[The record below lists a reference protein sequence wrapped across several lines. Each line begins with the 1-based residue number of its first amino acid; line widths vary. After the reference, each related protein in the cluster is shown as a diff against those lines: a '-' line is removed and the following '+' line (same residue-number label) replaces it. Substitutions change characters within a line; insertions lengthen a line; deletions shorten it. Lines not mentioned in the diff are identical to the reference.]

1 MFYTKKA
8 EEKTPVVTEMASKQ
22 IETVPKLDNNKLV
35 ILSDKNDAL
44 SQENKSGTILLDK
57 SIVEKKTQVIEK
69 STPVFEKST
78 PVFEKTTPVFEKK
91 TQVVEKTTPV
101 VEKTTLVVEKT
112 TPVVEKKT
120 QVVEKKSQGI
130 EKSTPVF
137 EKKTQVVEK
146 KTPVVEKTTDSD
158 SEYGDMPE
166 LIEIEQMVEPRNSLQ
181 ESDVKEKDE
190 SKTKVEQSQPPQ
202 IETSDVKQ
210 VGNKNR
216 CSIFSKFSCF
226 SPRT

>member
-1 MFYTKKA
+1 MFYTKKV
-8 EEKTPVVTEMASKQ
+8 EEKIPVVTEMTSKQ
-22 IETVPKLDNNKLV
+22 IETVPKVDNNKLV

-57 SIVEKKTQVIEK
+57 YIVEKKTQVIEK
-69 STPVFEKST
+69 
-78 PVFEKTTPVFEKK
+78 
-91 TQVVEKTTPV
+91 TTPV
-101 VEKTTLVVEKT
+101 VEKKIQVVEKT

-120 QVVEKKSQGI
+120 QVVEKT
-130 EKSTPVF
+130 TPVF
-137 EKKTQVVEK
+137 EK

-166 LIEIEQMVEPRNSLQ
+166 LIEIEQMVEPKNSLQ